1 MFATTEA
8 FLDSDLQKCP
18 FSITALLLLSTIV
31 SLKQA
36 FSIQKTDIP
45 HLYIS
50 NGFPQISKFI
60 PQFHTTLFFCS
71 CRKVLVFEKWHISPQ
86 IINYKPAA
94 RSTKINLV
102 SLWGTREPSPPTP
115 TLHQTSC
122 TEWQLFLRGCEGHIV
137 TTERSLCW
145 APTCLLNKRG
155 NKLSSQ
161 PPGQHG
167 LMSQQGGNVPR
178 FA

>member
-1 MFATTEA
+1 MRLVYVNFSKTRVRFGREA
-8 FLDSDLQKCP
+8 QCLPPLKPSLTLICRSVHFQ
-18 FSITALLLLSTIV
+18 LLRYFFCQQLYPLS
-31 SLKQA
+31 KA
-36 FSIQKTDIP
+36 FCIQKTDIP

-102 SLWGTREPSPPTP
+102 LLWGTREPSPPHPPCTKQAVLNDNSFSGAVRG
-115 TLHQTSC
+115 TL
-122 TEWQLFLRGCEGHIV
+122 LRQKG
-137 TTERSLCW
+137 LC
-145 APTCLLNKRG
+145 AEHLPAFSINGETN
-155 NKLSSQ
+155 
-161 PPGQHG
+161 
-167 LMSQQGGNVPR
+167 
-178 FA
+178 

>member
-102 SLWGTREPSPPTP
+102 LLWGTREPSPPHPPCTKQAVLNDNSFP
-115 TLHQTSC
+115 GAVRGTL
-122 TEWQLFLRGCEGHIV
+122 LRQKG
-137 TTERSLCW
+137 LC
-145 APTCLLNKRG
+145 AEHLPAFSINGETN
-155 NKLSSQ
+155 
-161 PPGQHG
+161 
-167 LMSQQGGNVPR
+167 
-178 FA
+178 